1 MKRWIACLMACML
14 AAFALNAWAAEYTL
28 DEKLIKQV
36 KDGSGLKVTV
46 KMDKTGGSFT
56 SLDAQT
62 NLALNALLPGAELSL
77 RFLRGVGTI
86 KGMQDLEITLTKG
99 GEPLAGMRS
108 LRDTQFESLTSS
120 LLGGITYADVR
131 GGGALMAMLLDQ
143 DPAWPPLEGVLL
155 KLLLA
160 ESTWQTAAN
169 RKLDAYQLKLSL
181 WLQGFTQTETVRA
194 EDNTLRT
201 RVLVSVPAAQLK
213 NQIKQLL
220 VDMFNDAEL
229 LSLLSRELNG
239 REAAAFLQPG
249 MLNGFFSSLD
259 LLPLSGNIISERV
272 MDNLGTLVENRII
285 LPMGGAR
292 GIRQIDYVYTAGEE
306 GGETRLSLAYEPQ
319 NAANEEGSVLRLQ
332 MTGSPLPD
340 ALDSMNYIGSL
351 VMQPEA
357 DPDDFTVDQTME
369 ASPGFGYNFRL
380 YYSPEPEMIDVAQG
394 TSTRDFEANLLITPQ
409 GEDMAAGQN
418 FRLRMQLQSRQS
430 SRAATYFTG
439 SLVWQDMATQAQV
452 EALISGNTAPPWAI
466 PAVDITAVARV
477 DALSQTQFEGLREQ
491 VRQTIKT
498 AFTQLLLSLSVPVS
512 QP

>member
-99 GEPLAGMRS
+99 GEALAGMRS

-229 LSLLSRELNG
+229 LSLLSRGVDIVDLADAARAAHGQNDPVFYKRTQIVHDALG
-239 REAAAFLQPG
+239 NDVARE
-249 MLNGFFSSLD
+249 
-259 LLPLSGNIISERV
+259 
-272 MDNLGTLVENRII
+272 
-285 LPMGGAR
+285 
-292 GIRQIDYVYTAGEE
+292 RQEVQGGEE
-306 GGETRLSLAYEPQ
+306 TVEHPRLKEGGRL
-319 NAANEEGSVLRLQ
+319 AAV
-332 MTGSPLPD
+332 
-340 ALDSMNYIGSL
+340 
-351 VMQPEA
+351 
-357 DPDDFTVDQTME
+357 
-369 ASPGFGYNFRL
+369 
-380 YYSPEPEMIDVAQG
+380 
-394 TSTRDFEANLLITPQ
+394 
-409 GEDMAAGQN
+409 
-418 FRLRMQLQSRQS
+418 
-430 SRAATYFTG
+430 
-439 SLVWQDMATQAQV
+439 
-452 EALISGNTAPPWAI
+452 
-466 PAVDITAVARV
+466 
-477 DALSQTQFEGLREQ
+477 
-491 VRQTIKT
+491 
-498 AFTQLLLSLSVPVS
+498 
-512 QP
+512 